1 MHQININAINSIQ
14 LNFLT
19 SFSLSVVNQL
29 GLLLKIELRTDC
41 TQEWAR
47 ISRNGFLLKGR
58 LVVVV
63 VVVVGCVCEQ
73 EVLFT
78 AEMLLPSAHVPF
90 CTKEERLLL
99 LMSQPTL
106 S

>member
-63 VVVVGCVCEQ
+63 VGCVCEQ
-73 EVLFT
+73 EALFT

-90 CTKEERLLL
+90 CTKEARLLL